1 MEHEVDKKKLEQVM
15 EENLVLQMSSKNSM
29 SESQSLFAEMQN
41 MQKGSRNRDTNI
53 LSEQL
58 GQELSKIHRL
68 ELENRKLRAENE
80 ELRLN
85 GFQETSEK
93 LLQLE
98 KENRQYSLTIQQ
110 LETSHAKE
118 SEVTVTLEKE
128 NTHLQVKNKEL
139 VEVVSTMKEAEEQ
152 VRIEKDTVISNLTKQ
167 VDSLRR
173 RQEKS
178 QNEQINC
185 LEEENKKLVKER
197 TLLQTQVSKLE
208 HEKKMLQERLN
219 ELKVALDK
227 MEELS
232 SDREK
237 LKSEVESLRRANE
250 DLISSSESFEKVL
263 MRKEE
268 LETAY
273 EKTNRKLEKLK
284 AEFEAAAAE
293 NAQLKQDA
301 SRFGRKFDAIKS
313 EHLKVQQLENE
324 RDELREE
331 CNRLKLNVDSLSAL
345 AKKLEDHEQKLTS
358 VTFENSRFSRQNQ
371 TLQRKLDEVETENKS
386 IETEN
391 QKLLKNIENL
401 KSTARRVEQLE
412 KDNFD
417 LESVQHKI
425 ERENKS
431 LLREVDRLKQSVE
444 VKDVSQE
451 EMNSKVAVLERDK
464 NKLSR
469 DLETWTSEQS
479 RNIELEN
486 ENRRLNQQCS
496 VDKRALVK
504 LREELVEEKL
514 KCDSL
519 SQQIEKVGKKMAL
532 LGINVANL
540 DSDDDTE
547 IISNE

>member
-331 CNRLKLNVDSLSAL
+331 CNRLKLNVDSLSLL

-371 TLQRKLDEVETENKS
+371 TLQRKLVEVETENKS

-444 VKDVSQE
+444 VKDVSLE